1 MKKGKKD
8 SGFRG
13 FGHLAKLMAENPLAR
28 PAVGQQP
35 RQPFEPDLAEIRQHL
50 EDANYQ
56 LGELDEKRNG
66 LPLEVAV
73 AFDQLVEMVSLA
85 LVGARRLACKA
96 KDSGVKL

>member
-1 MKKGKKD
+1 MKKEKKD
-8 SGFRG
+8 SGFHG

-28 PAVGQQP
+28 PAVERQP

-50 EDANYQ
+50 EEANYQ
-56 LGELDEKRNG
+56 LGELVEKRNG

-73 AFDQLVEMVSLA
+73 AFDQLIGMVSLA
-85 LVGARRLACKA
+85 LDGACRLARKA